1 MDPVT
6 ISFTF
11 PGFKNLWNYKFTEA
25 PPETTGN
32 MIVFRLNSFSKKF
45 SRETYSPEMTDGKV
59 SSQEVNQALAVFEI
73 AMSRAVSSF
82 DLIKNLFIRFL
93 LPYLLIEFFDM
104 CYFIRG
110 RLMWIIWLFFVAYC
124 AAGISYLLMEGN
136 EKIERSRAE
145 MKCVI
150 ELIQPGYLAKGLRW
164 RIPEGSFGWVELIK
178 ENGFAKG
185 QASAQVA
192 EVSFSKAA
200 ETKGNPEPV
209 VQEGEGKTGI
219 DDSLFSCIRDS

>member
-1 MDPVT
+1 MDPIT

-11 PGFKNLWNYKFTEA
+11 PGFNNLWNYKFSGV
-25 PPETTGN
+25 PPQSTDN
-32 MIVFRLNSFSKKF
+32 MIVFRLDSFSKKF
-45 SRETYSPEMTDGKV
+45 SRETYAPEMTDGKV

-82 DLIKNLFIRFL
+82 DLIKNLFFRFL
-93 LPYLLIEFFDM
+93 LPYLLLEF
-104 CYFIRG
+104 IGVRV
-110 RLMWIIWLFFVAYC
+110 LIIWLFFIAYC
-124 AAGISYLLMEGN
+124 VAGISYLLKEGN

-145 MKCVI
+145 MKSVI

-164 RIPEGSFGWVELIK
+164 RIPESSFGWVELIK
-178 ENGFAKG
+178 ENGSAKD

-192 EVSFSKAA
+192 EVSLSEAA
-200 ETKGNPEPV
+200 ETMGNPEPV